1 MKKKL
6 TVKEINAKLQE
17 AALLDNEYVVED
29 SGPYDL
35 HAGLEPDMD
44 GWDEYVERVL
54 EEGPPEDLEEE
65 V

>member
-1 MKKKL
+1 MCNE
-6 TVKEINAKLQE
+6 VVVDEINAKLQE
-17 AALLDNEYVVED
+17 AAAWDAEEMVED

-35 HAGLEPDMD
+35 HAGLEPNME

-54 EEGPPEDLEEE
+54 KQGPPEKEE